1 MWGKNAGWMT
11 LGENLG
17 KKGLTAI
24 NLGQEKDG
32 AILKRPDVDISSD
45 LSAVHECY
53 RRTDMYTF
61 SKPKKFLVFKIRYL
75 SISEK
80 ILQKH
85 RLITRKIIFI
95 VPQGSK
101 SEGAMSPSHPRL
113 RRP

>member
-17 KKGLTAI
+17 KKDLLTTI

-53 RRTDMYTF
+53 RRTDIHLANPKSFLY
-61 SKPKKFLVFKIRYL
+61 SKYVIY
-75 SISEK
+75 
-80 ILQKH
+80 Q
-85 RLITRKIIFI
+85 
-95 VPQGSK
+95 
-101 SEGAMSPSHPRL
+101 
-113 RRP
+113 

>member
-53 RRTDMYTF
+53 RRTDMPLANPTSFLY
-61 SKPKKFLVFKIRYL
+61 SKYVIY
-75 SISEK
+75 
-80 ILQKH
+80 Q
-85 RLITRKIIFI
+85 
-95 VPQGSK
+95 
-101 SEGAMSPSHPRL
+101 
-113 RRP
+113 